1 MRNSWFLG
9 FLSAMEIHTGFV
21 LQREPAILYMPV
33 QRAICMPLYRN
44 AHVHAYAWVWDL
56 NTGWYL

>member
-1 MRNSWFLG
+1 
-9 FLSAMEIHTGFV
+9 MEIHTGFV